1 MYIDY
6 FAEISSNIGS
16 FWSSAPNEIKV
27 DFQELVFS
35 DGVVYDVT
43 KEIYRTPKINSLFLM
58 TAELTEKNKTGNNDE
73 NTNNSRSVPW
83 VGIEPT
89 LSKELDFESSA
100 STNSATKAINVSKV
114 IIVLSPQKF
123 LRFLIFH

>member
-1 MYIDY
+1 MRV
-6 FAEISSNIGS
+6 A
-16 FWSSAPNEIKV
+16 
-27 DFQELVFS
+27 
-35 DGVVYDVT
+35 VT
-43 KEIYRTPKINSLFLM
+43 LM

-100 STNSATKAINVSKV
+100 STNSATKAIKASKLTIVS
-114 IIVLSPQKF
+114 SPQKI
-123 LRFLIFH
+123 LRFLILHQPS

>member
-1 MYIDY
+1 MLNSELYIDY

-35 DGVVYDVT
+35 EGVVYDVT
-43 KEIYRTPKINSLFLM
+43 KEIYRTPRINSLFLM

-89 LSKELDFESSA
+89 LPKELDFESSA
-100 STNSATKAINVSKV
+100 STSSATEVKV
-114 IIVLSPQKF
+114 DKN
-123 LRFLIFH
+123 RK